1 MNSAKESFK
10 AADQLETESGGFNPQ
25 HNINYL
31 LLEVLD
37 EPQVELFNQAIIC
50 KERCL
55 NYSSH
60 AEEDEEYTSFID
72 CNNMVFC
79 NLLFILFTANKN
91 ISLTIE
97 RQYRNISIDEFSND
111 LINVYIFLYNIILFI
126 IINYLLYIDAS

>member
-25 HNINYL
+25 HLINYL

-50 KERCL
+50 KERCMD
-55 NYSSH
+55 YSSH
-60 AEEDEEYTSFID
+60 AEEDEEYTSYID
-72 CNNMVFC
+72 CNNMVFS

-111 LINVYIFLYNIILFI
+111 LINVYINIYILLF
-126 IINYLLYIDAS
+126 YCYI